1 MGIDGGYIR
10 AAHKEGSFEVIA
22 GRSVVAFRRDAEEN
36 VPEAKCFGYVQTYDR
51 KPRRRLWELLKSQ
64 GWQDHQP
71 VVFLSDGGEDV
82 RGVQADL
89 QPGSE
94 HWIDWFHLTM
104 RLTVLQ
110 PQTKSLGSEVG
121 WDVVADGIAR
131 QLESVKHL
139 LWHGNVCE
147 ALERQAALLTR
158 LEFFRGRSV
167 AAERLT
173 AGLTEFDTYIR
184 NNQEFSPNFGERR

>member
-1 MGIDGGYIR
+1 MWPELAQEGNYREQSLLPDDPIPVSIDGGHVR

-22 GRSVVAFRRDAEEN
+22 GRSVVAFRRGAEDN

-121 WDVVADGIAR
+121 WDAVADGIAK
-131 QLESVKHL
+131 QLIFL
-139 LWHGNVCE
+139 
-147 ALERQAALLTR
+147 RR
-158 LEFFRGRSV
+158 RGQGR
-167 AAERLT
+167 
-173 AGLTEFDTYIR
+173 
-184 NNQEFSPNFGERR
+184 